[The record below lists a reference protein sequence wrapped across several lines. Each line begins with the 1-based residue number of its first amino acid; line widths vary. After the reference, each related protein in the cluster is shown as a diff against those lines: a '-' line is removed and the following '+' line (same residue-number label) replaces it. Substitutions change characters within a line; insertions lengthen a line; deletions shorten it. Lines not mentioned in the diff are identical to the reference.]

1 MNGDLTANAGTPAG
15 QRGGGGGGGGRG
27 GGGFGLRA
35 GQSVSVVGGSFDLNG
50 FNQTLTALAGGG
62 GGGRGGK
69 VQYTGD
75 TAPENLIVSGAGT
88 ILQNSSAGG
97 TLILHS
103 NAPSAYQNLAMLNGG
118 VQLDAERDAKSFKP
132 SDILQSSVATKDGNG
147 NLAPYGLEAGKSGP
161 GVATLN
167 SSGKGFAG
175 TLTVNAGTLG
185 TRAQSDD
192 TKVVQLQFANPTD
205 VSPLIN
211 DLFKKQ
217 PGQNQGQAVRE
228 FAQADQTNQPFGQ
241 ATTQPTATS
250 VVAPVVAPSVRHVIR
265 SGTMEFEVDNYDSAF
280 LTISKITAEEGGFVE
295 AADSDKLPNGKVRG
309 NVTVRVPPDNLDTL
323 VMKLRALGDLKSQ
336 KLGSTD
342 IGKEYTDLESQL
354 RAARAM
360 EERLIDMIKKA
371 NGKVA
376 DLLEAEKEL
385 GNWRTKIETIQGQ
398 LNYYNNLV
406 SMATLTISAYEKDI
420 RTPASASE
428 MEEINAGIE
437 TEDVEAARA
446 AAIKSI
452 DDVKGRI
459 VESSLQKLEAGQFA
473 AKIVAEVSPADA
485 GPLVDRLKQLGRVAR
500 LDIQRKQT
508 DANAQGTR
516 SLGPAKV
523 EQAPTRLIISMYNLA
538 NVAPRLTTNLNLAG
552 EDVESEYRAI
562 LKRVADANGRV
573 ISSNLNRQDAT
584 QVVGAMQFEV
594 KAADAD
600 AVLNDIRT
608 GANVLRY
615 SVNENPDTANV
626 TTAKQAFVVQII
638 PLAQVPPRLTTN
650 LNLAASD
657 VESSYRAIL
666 KRVTDAGGRVISSNL
681 NRADATQAVGN
692 IQFELKSEQADAVRN
707 DITKGVQVLQLS
719 VAENPDSA
727 NVTTAKQVFVVQII
741 PTSQVAPRETRT
753 LSVETSE
760 VETAMQNLTSAVAQA
775 GGRTL
780 ESNLSQDANGR
791 TVAQL
796 SVEVP
801 LDKADALIDVAKGQG
816 KVRTAESS
824 KNTQVP
830 DGPLARARLNLT
842 IGTGETIVA
851 AADGFW
857 PRLRGGLS
865 TSVNGLLWSFEL
877 IVIGLC
883 LVGPWALLIW
893 GGWRFLRSK
902 RSSSTVV

>member
-1 MNGDLTANAGTPAG
+1 
-15 QRGGGGGGGGRG
+15 
-27 GGGFGLRA
+27 
-35 GQSVSVVGGSFDLNG
+35 
-50 FNQTLTALAGGG
+50 
-62 GGGRGGK
+62 
-69 VQYTGD
+69 
-75 TAPENLIVSGAGT
+75 
-88 ILQNSSAGG
+88 
-97 TLILHS
+97 
-103 NAPSAYQNLAMLNGG
+103 
-118 VQLDAERDAKSFKP
+118 
-132 SDILQSSVATKDGNG
+132 
-147 NLAPYGLEAGKSGP
+147 
-161 GVATLN
+161 
-167 SSGKGFAG
+167 
-175 TLTVNAGTLG
+175 
-185 TRAQSDD
+185 
-192 TKVVQLQFANPTD
+192 
-205 VSPLIN
+205 
-211 DLFKKQ
+211 
-217 PGQNQGQAVRE
+217 
-228 FAQADQTNQPFGQ
+228 
-241 ATTQPTATS
+241 
-250 VVAPVVAPSVRHVIR
+250 
-265 SGTMEFEVDNYDSAF
+265 
-280 LTISKITAEEGGFVE
+280 
-295 AADSDKLPNGKVRG
+295 
-309 NVTVRVPPDNLDTL
+309 
-323 VMKLRALGDLKSQ
+323 
-336 KLGSTD
+336 
-342 IGKEYTDLESQL
+342 
-354 RAARAM
+354 
-360 EERLIDMIKKA
+360 
-371 NGKVA
+371 
-376 DLLEAEKEL
+376 
-385 GNWRTKIETIQGQ
+385 
-398 LNYYNNLV
+398 
-406 SMATLTISAYEKDI
+406 
-420 RTPASASE
+420 
-428 MEEINAGIE
+428 
-437 TEDVEAARA
+437 
-446 AAIKSI
+446 
-452 DDVKGRI
+452 
-459 VESSLQKLEAGQFA
+459 
-473 AKIVAEVSPADA
+473 
-485 GPLVDRLKQLGRVAR
+485 
-500 LDIQRKQT
+500 
-508 DANAQGTR
+508 
-516 SLGPAKV
+516 
-523 EQAPTRLIISMYNLA
+523 
-538 NVAPRLTTNLNLAG
+538 
-552 EDVESEYRAI
+552 
-562 LKRVADANGRV
+562 
-573 ISSNLNRQDAT
+573 
-584 QVVGAMQFEV
+584 MQFEV